1 MQNSRTPNALGFAA
15 QVFLVKG
22 LPPLKSGTSIL
33 VKNRSLKLLD
43 KRTFFEI
50 YFSLK

>member
-33 VKNRSLKLLD
+33 AQNRSIKLVN
-43 KRTFFEI
+43 KRKFFEI